1 MEKRSIDGLRRRG
14 TTDNISSGRTLRLS
28 NNANGTVKS
37 ISKTRREALPTDNA
51 QKRIDKERQVRN
63 EKEIRDFLNS
73 IQDENPTDLITIN
86 NEKSS
91 KRKERK
97 ERKKAAKVAKRI
109 AKSEDKRKKHKVLR
123 TILIIFGILLLLGL
137 GAAVW
142 IYIQGNDLVARVTG
156 GGNLWDVITA
166 DPDIPLKTDPVT
178 GRTNVLIFGT
188 EGYSMDETNYDG
200 GWLTDSMM
208 VASIDQD
215 TGDVRTI
222 SLPRDLK
229 SKTCTSTSKL
239 NERYY
244 CTYSKND
251 GSEASRQEHEKL
263 AAESLAEA
271 AEEILGIE
279 IQYFVH
285 VNWQA
290 VVQIVDTLGGID
302 VVFVTEGQEW
312 DGPEVTIETTD
323 KRGLA
328 DYNRYCKCYV
338 INYPNGEVVHLDG
351 ASALAVARAR
361 NADGG
366 WGAGGGNFSRE
377 QFQQKIIQAVAL
389 KAKDTNF
396 VTDFMAA
403 LKIKDA
409 VGDNVRMDFEDSEL
423 KSLMKLVGKIDTSS
437 MKNVSIQETDDGK
450 ALLVTGYLPVP
461 GVNDLMNCGNSTP
474 GCLSYVYPAA
484 GVNNYSEIHSYVA
497 KKLSS
502 DPVVMEEAKVAVLN
516 AIGVQGLASEK
527 GAVLTEKGLNVVTI
541 KNAPG
546 GFEELEGVA
555 VYQKNPDMT
564 ATAQW
569 LADYYGVEITTTI
582 PESLANE
589 SGDFIIVLG
598 SGYDNY

>member
-1 MEKRSIDGLRRRG
+1 MNNRSIDGLRRRSDG
-14 TTDNISSGRTLRLS
+14 SKNNTPQHASYSSKST
-28 NNANGTVKS
+28 TVKGTS
-37 ISKTRREALPTDNA
+37 RDSREELLKKQEYQALTEKKK
-51 QKRIDKERQVRN
+51 QKN
-63 EKEIRDFLNS
+63 EAEIKAFLNS
-73 IQDENPTDLITIN
+73 IYDGNPTDLVSLSDKEVKKARKQ
-86 NEKSS
+86 EK
-91 KRKERK
+91 K
-97 ERKKAAKVAKRI
+97 ERKKRNKQIEPK
-109 AKSEDKRKKHKVLR
+109 KKHSKRKKVL
-123 TILIIFGILLLLGL
+123 IALGVILLIVGGLLAWL
-137 GAAVW
+137 
-142 IYIQGNDLVARVTG
+142 YIQGNDLVARVTG
-156 GGNLWDVITA
+156 GGNLWDVIVS
-166 DPDIPLKTDPVT
+166 DPDIPLKTDSIT

-208 VASIDQD
+208 VASIDQE

-229 SKTCTSTSKL
+229 SETCTSTNKL

-244 CTYSKND
+244 CTYYKND
-251 GSEASRQEHEKL
+251 GSEESKQEYEKM

-271 AEEILGIE
+271 VEEILGIE

-290 VVQIVDTLGGID
+290 VVQIVDAIGGID

-323 KRGLA
+323 ARGLA

-389 KAKDTNF
+389 KAKETNF
-396 VTDFMAA
+396 ATDFMAA

-409 VGDNVRMDFEDSEL
+409 VGDNLRMNFEDSEL

-437 MKNVSIQETDDGK
+437 MKSISIQETDDGK

-461 GVNDLMNCGNSTP
+461 GVNNLLNCGNTTP

-484 GVNNYSEIHSYVA
+484 GVGVYDDLHNYVA
-497 KKLSS
+497 RKLSS
-502 DPVVMEEAKVAVLN
+502 DPMVEEEAKVAVLN
-516 AIGVQGLASEK
+516 AVGVQGLAGEK
-527 GAVLTEKGLNVVTI
+527 AEVLKEKGLNVVET
-541 KNAPG
+541 KNAPS
-546 GFEELEGVA
+546 GFEELDGVA
-555 VYQKNPDMT
+555 IYQKNQEMS
-564 ATAQW
+564 ATASW
-569 LADYYGVEITTTI
+569 LSEYYGVEVVTEI
-582 PESLANE
+582 PDSLTNE
-589 SGDFIIVLG
+589 PADFVIVLG

>member
-1 MEKRSIDGLRRRG
+1 MNNRSIDGLRRRSDG
-14 TTDNISSGRTLRLS
+14 SKNNTPQHASYSSKST
-28 NNANGTVKS
+28 TVKGTS
-37 ISKTRREALPTDNA
+37 RDNREELLKKQEYQALTEKKK
-51 QKRIDKERQVRN
+51 QKN
-63 EKEIRDFLNS
+63 EAEIKAFLNS
-73 IQDENPTDLITIN
+73 IYDGNPTDLVSLSDKEVKKARKQ
-86 NEKSS
+86 EK
-91 KRKERK
+91 K
-97 ERKKAAKVAKRI
+97 ERKKRNKQIEPK
-109 AKSEDKRKKHKVLR
+109 KKHSKRKKVL
-123 TILIIFGILLLLGL
+123 IVLGVILLIVGGLLAWL
-137 GAAVW
+137 
-142 IYIQGNDLVARVTG
+142 YIQGNDLVARVTG
-156 GGNLWDVITA
+156 GGNLWDVIVS
-166 DPDIPLKTDPVT
+166 DPDIPLKTDSVT

-208 VASIDQD
+208 VASIDQE

-229 SKTCTSTSKL
+229 SETCTSTNKL

-244 CTYSKND
+244 CTYYKND
-251 GSEASRQEHEKL
+251 GSEESKQEYEKM

-271 AEEILGIE
+271 VEEILGIE

-290 VVQIVDTLGGID
+290 VVQIVDAIGGID

-323 KRGLA
+323 ARGLA
-328 DYNRYCKCYV
+328 DYNRYCKCYI

-377 QFQQKIIQAVAL
+377 QFQQKIIQAAAL
-389 KAKDTNF
+389 KAKETNF
-396 VTDFMAA
+396 ATDFMAA

-409 VGDNVRMDFEDSEL
+409 VGDNLRMNFEDSEL

-437 MKNVSIQETDDGK
+437 MKSISIQETDDGK

-461 GVNDLMNCGNSTP
+461 GVNNLMNCGNTTP

-484 GVNNYSEIHSYVA
+484 GVGVYDDLHNYVA
-497 KKLSS
+497 RKLSS
-502 DPVVMEEAKVAVLN
+502 DPMVEEEAKVAVLN
-516 AIGVQGLASEK
+516 AVGVQGLAGEK
-527 GAVLTEKGLNVVTI
+527 AEVLKEKGLNVVET
-541 KNAPG
+541 KNAPS
-546 GFEELEGVA
+546 GFEELDGVA
-555 VYQKNPDMT
+555 IYQKNQEMS
-564 ATAQW
+564 ATASW
-569 LADYYGVEITTTI
+569 LSEYYGVEVVTEI
-582 PESLANE
+582 PDSLTNE
-589 SGDFIIVLG
+589 PADFVIVLG